1 MSRTLSKSK
10 LLSFRQCPKRLWLE
24 LHRPELASVSAA
36 SQAIFRT
43 GHHVG
48 DIARTLYDPDGI
60 GALIDLQAE
69 GVGAALARTGRL
81 LRERRPIF
89 EAGFAAGGALA
100 FSDVLLPTGEDT
112 LGWRMVEVKASGSVK
127 DYQRDDVAIQSYI
140 VRKAGVQLE
149 AAALAHI
156 DTSWTYPGEEDYRGL
171 LKEADLSPEAFARAA
186 EVETWIAGAHAT
198 AELSEAP
205 PVATGRQCNEPYECG
220 FRVHCA
226 KSSPPARYP
235 VEWLPRIT
243 APRLK
248 EFIQGSA
255 ARDMREVPE
264 DMLTNLQV
272 RVRNCTLSGEPY
284 FDSAGAKTD
293 LGAHRLPGLFLD
305 FETIGFAV
313 PIWAGTRPFQ
323 QVTFQF
329 SLHQLDPS
337 GSTSHYAFLDL
348 TGADPSRYLAEEL
361 VAQCGSSEPVFVY
374 NAGFEGGR
382 LAELAGRF
390 PDLATDLRSIRRRLV
405 DLWPIA
411 CRRYYHPI
419 QQGSWSIKNVLPA
432 LVPHLRY
439 EDLDGVVN
447 GGDAQAAYLEAI
459 QPGTSDVRRSEL
471 RAQLL
476 AYCALDTWA
485 MVELWNIFAGAGFM
499 LARTD
504 H

>member
-1 MSRTLSKSK
+1 MARPLSKSK

-24 LHRPELASVSAA
+24 LHRPELASISAA

-43 GHHVG
+43 GHRVG
-48 DIARTLYDPDGI
+48 DIARTLYDPDGL
-60 GALIDLQAE
+60 GALIDLEAE
-69 GVGAALARTGRL
+69 GVGAALARTDRL

-112 LGWRMVEVKASGSVK
+112 LGWRMIEVKASGSVK

-156 DTSWTYPGEEDYRGL
+156 DTSWTYPGDGDYRGL
-171 LKEADLSPEAFARAA
+171 LKEADLSPEAFARTA
-186 EVETWIAGAHAT
+186 EVENWISGAHAT
-198 AELSEAP
+198 AELNDAP
-205 PVATGRQCNEPYECG
+205 PVAMGKQCGEPYECG
-220 FRVHCA
+220 FRGHCA
-226 KSSPPARYP
+226 KAVQPEKYP
-235 VEWLPRIT
+235 VEWLPRIVST
-243 APRLK
+243 RLK
-248 EFIQGSA
+248 KFIEENA
-255 ARDMREVPE
+255 VRDLIEVP
-264 DMLTNLQV
+264 DDLLTVSQK
-272 RVRNCTLSGEPY
+272 RVRDCTLSGKPY
-284 FDSAGAKTD
+284 FDLAGARSD
-293 LGAHRLPGLFLD
+293 LAGHRLPGLFLD

-329 SLHQLDPS
+329 SLHRLNPS
-337 GSTSHYAFLDL
+337 GSASHHAFLDL
-348 TGADPSRYLAEEL
+348 TGADPSRCVAEEL
-361 VAQCGSSEPVFVY
+361 VTRCGSSEPVFVY

-390 PDLATDLRSIRRRLV
+390 PDLATGLQSIRSRLV

-411 CRRYYHPI
+411 CRRYYHPT
-419 QQGSWSIKNVLPA
+419 QQGSWSIKKLLPA

-439 EDLDGVVN
+439 EDLGGVAN
-447 GGDAQAAYLEAI
+447 GGDAQAAYVEAI
-459 QPGTSDVRRSEL
+459 EKGTSDERRSEL

-476 AYCALDTWA
+476 AYCGLDTWA
-485 MVELWNIFAGAGFM
+485 MVEIWNIFAGAGFT